1 MKIILLTPKDYKIS
15 KYTCS
20 AFTVNLCH
28 HLHFSSSFPPL
39 LHAPAYLPLPEL
51 VLPLPLTG
59 LPLYEPVL
67 PLHALP
73 LQPLLQI
80 ASPPSPHHV
89 LASAS
94 SSSSEDLLT
103 ASDCQH
109 VAYRSK
115 ADIQTPCKLNLFH
128 NCRDGFF
135 LSTVPPV
142 GANCSSSK
150 SHIRDCNP
158 GT

>member
-1 MKIILLTPKDYKIS
+1 MF
-15 KYTCS
+15 S

-59 LPLYEPVL
+59 LPPYEPVL

-80 ASPPSPHHV
+80 ASPPSPHV

-103 ASDCQH
+103 ASDCQY

-128 NCRDGFF
+128 KLLRCFF
-135 LSTVPPV
+135 LVNCPPV
-142 GANCSSSK
+142 GANCSSCK

-158 GT
+158 WT

>member
-1 MKIILLTPKDYKIS
+1 MF
-15 KYTCS
+15 S

-39 LHAPAYLPLPEL
+39 LHAPAYLPLSEL

-59 LPLYEPVL
+59 LPPYEPVL

-80 ASPPSPHHV
+80 ASPPSPHV

-115 ADIQTPCKLNLFH
+115 ADIQTPCKLYLFH
-128 NCRDGFF
+128 NCSEKMVFSCQLFHLLEPTAAAARATSEIATRG
-135 LSTVPPV
+135 LEYGQGGIGS
-142 GANCSSSK
+142 
-150 SHIRDCNP
+150 
-158 GT
+158 

>member
-1 MKIILLTPKDYKIS
+1 MF
-15 KYTCS
+15 S

-28 HLHFSSSFPPL
+28 HLHFSSFFPPL

-59 LPLYEPVL
+59 LPPYEPVL

-73 LQPLLQI
+73 LLQLQ
-80 ASPPSPHHV
+80 SPHV

-94 SSSSEDLLT
+94 SSFSEDLLT

-128 NCRDGFF
+128 NCSEKMV
-135 LSTVPPV
+135 LSCQMFHLLEPTAAAARATSEMATR
-142 GANCSSSK
+142 GLE
-150 SHIRDCNP
+150 
-158 GT
+158 